1 MDNVVNINLNIPR
14 SDVHFLSEL
23 VKKMGW
29 GMTQAQSM
37 SSYSNDRVK
46 LAERLYGCIELP
58 ENFDYK
64 EELASALSDKYRL

>member
-58 ENFDYK
+58 EDFDYK
-64 EELASALSDKYRL
+64 EELASYGER

>member
-1 MDNVVNINLNIPR
+1 MDNVVNISLNIPR

-58 ENFDYK
+58 EDFDYK
-64 EELASALSDKYRL
+64 EELAS

>member
-58 ENFDYK
+58 VDFDYK
-64 EELASALSDKYRL
+64 EELASYGER

>member
-14 SDVHFLSEL
+14 SDVHFLSDL
-23 VKKMGW
+23 VKIMGW

-58 ENFDYK
+58 EDFDYK
-64 EELASALSDKYRL
+64 EELAS

>member
-29 GMTQAQSM
+29 GMTQAQSI

-58 ENFDYK
+58 EDFDYK
-64 EELASALSDKYRL
+64 EELAS

>member
-58 ENFDYK
+58 EDFDYK

>member
-58 ENFDYK
+58 EDFDYK
-64 EELASALSDKYRL
+64 EELAS